1 MRETVNCTSAFSDVV
16 CTWDLTAVHSRLH
29 SCSSLA
35 SQEVCM
41 SLEWGCQ
48 PISKENSLKAS
59 LVTEEHPFDPP
70 AADRILGLGEGLGF
84 GERGSLSSGV

>member
-1 MRETVNCTSAFSDVV
+1 
-16 CTWDLTAVHSRLH
+16 
-29 SCSSLA
+29 
-35 SQEVCM
+35 M

-84 GERGSLSSGV
+84 GERGVSEQWGVGPAGVSVGSQCLFSHCLSSCGVFLFPHGL

>member
-1 MRETVNCTSAFSDVV
+1 
-16 CTWDLTAVHSRLH
+16 
-29 SCSSLA
+29 
-35 SQEVCM
+35 M